1 MMLDLATLLANVE
14 GFEWDAGNSEKNV
27 LGHGVSQGEA
37 EELFFIA
44 PIVLLEDEKHSSDER
59 RFLILGPTGSG
70 RLLTAAFT
78 VRRQLIRIISVR
90 DMSRLERRRYVQA
103 R

>member
-1 MMLDLATLLANVE
+1 MHDVAALLASIE
-14 GFEWDAGNSEKNV
+14 GFDWDAGTTAKNV

-37 EELFFIA
+37 EEMFFSA
-44 PIVLLEDEKHSSDER
+44 PIVLLEDAKHSAAER
-59 RFLILGPTGSG
+59 RLLIFGPTSRG

-78 VRRQLIRIISVR
+78 VRRNQIRIISVR
-90 DMSRLERRRYVQA
+90 DMSRQERQRYVQA

>member
-1 MMLDLATLLANVE
+1 MLDLPALLANVE
-14 GFEWDAGNSEKNV
+14 GFEWDAGSTEKNV
-27 LGHGVSQGEA
+27 LRHGVSQGEA
-37 EELFFIA
+37 EELFFVA
-44 PIVLLEDEKHSSDER
+44 PLVLLEDEQRSASER
-59 RFLILGPTGSG
+59 RFLIFGPTGSG

-78 VRRQLIRIISVR
+78 VRRKRIRIASVR

>member
-1 MMLDLATLLANVE
+1 MLDLAALLANVE
-14 GFEWDAGNSEKNV
+14 GFEWDAGNTEKNV
-27 LGHGVSQGEA
+27 LGHGVAQGEA
-37 EELFFIA
+37 EEMFFVA
-44 PIVLLEDEKHSSDER
+44 PMVMLEDEKHSARER
-59 RFLILGPTGSG
+59 RFLIFGPTGSG

-78 VRRQLIRIISVR
+78 VRRSLIRIISVR

>member
-1 MMLDLATLLANVE
+1 MLDLVAFLADVE
-14 GFEWDAGNSEKNV
+14 GFDWDAGNTEKNV
-27 LGHGVSQGEA
+27 LGHGVTQGEA
-37 EELFFIA
+37 EEMFFVA
-44 PIVLLEDEKHSSDER
+44 PLVMLEDEKHSAVER
-59 RFLILGPTGSG
+59 RFLVFGPTGAG

-78 VRRQLIRIISVR
+78 VRRKLIRIISVR

>member
-1 MMLDLATLLANVE
+1 MLDLAALLASVE
-14 GFEWDAGNSEKNV
+14 GFEWDAGNTEKNV
-27 LGHGVSQGEA
+27 LGHGVTQGEA
-37 EELFFIA
+37 EEIFFVA
-44 PIVLLEDEKHSSDER
+44 PIVLLEDEKHSAAER
-59 RFLILGPTGSG
+59 RFLVFGPTGAG

-90 DMSRLERRRYVQA
+90 DMSRLERRRYAKV

>member
-1 MMLDLATLLANVE
+1 MLDLAALLASVE
-14 GFEWDAGNSEKNV
+14 GFEWDEGNTEKNV
-27 LGHGVSQGEA
+27 LGHGVTQGEA
-37 EELFFIA
+37 EEIFFVA
-44 PIVLLEDEKHSSDER
+44 PFVLLEDEKHSAAER
-59 RFLILGPTGSG
+59 RFLVFGPTGSG

-90 DMSRLERRRYVQA
+90 DMSRLERRRYAKA

>member
-1 MMLDLATLLANVE
+1 VLDLAALLANVE
-14 GFEWDAGNSEKNV
+14 GFQWDAGNTEKNV

-37 EELFFIA
+37 EEMFFIA
-44 PIVLLEDEKHSSDER
+44 PLVLLEDEKHSAAER
-59 RFLILGPTGSG
+59 RFLIFGPTGSG

-78 VRRQLIRIISVR
+78 VRRKLIRIISVR

-103 R
+103 Q